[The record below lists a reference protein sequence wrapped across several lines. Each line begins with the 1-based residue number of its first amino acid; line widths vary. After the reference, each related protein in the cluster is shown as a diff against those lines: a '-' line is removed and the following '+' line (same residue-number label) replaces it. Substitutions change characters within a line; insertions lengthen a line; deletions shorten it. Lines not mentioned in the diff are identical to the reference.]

1 MTSMSSSASSI
12 ARATFYMHT
21 QLQQYSSTFAAPI
34 VVRFV
39 GWARKALPM
48 VSHILTGCSYASIT
62 TLSTYSHPLFELS
75 LINNLD
81 SQLFSFSTCAKN
93 GHYAIYAICYS
104 LQELS
109 HVHLSSRTVPY
120 RMLNITMVWF
130 LVLYGEAIKV
140 CNQPYLSEKSPRLT
154 MTRQCPNPSRSS
166 RPEGQL
172 P

>member
-1 MTSMSSSASSI
+1 MI
-12 ARATFYMHT
+12 
-21 QLQQYSSTFAAPI
+21 
-34 VVRFV
+34 
-39 GWARKALPM
+39 
-48 VSHILTGCSYASIT
+48 SHILTGCSDINRTSIT
-62 TLSTYSHPLFELS
+62 TLITYSHPLFELS

-120 RMLNITMVWF
+120 RILNITMVWF

-140 CNQPYLSEKSPRLT
+140 CNQPYLSEKSPRLI

-166 RPEGQL
+166 RLERQL
-172 P
+172 SRSVESILVGHGCISVNGTERSFVLLQSRW